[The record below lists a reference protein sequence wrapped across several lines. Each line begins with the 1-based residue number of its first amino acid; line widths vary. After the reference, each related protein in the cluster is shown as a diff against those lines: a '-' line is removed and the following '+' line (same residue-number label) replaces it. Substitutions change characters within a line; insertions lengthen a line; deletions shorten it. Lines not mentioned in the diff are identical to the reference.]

1 MSVLYKATK
10 IIEVVLLR
18 VTPTKLGTIADE
30 VGLPKSSTH
39 RLVNELVELGLLRH
53 VGDGYYT
60 SGYRLVQWGH
70 GADRAINIRATAEP
84 AMISL
89 ARRVGESVHLYVP
102 EGDHRVCVAAID
114 SHHTLRP
121 VVALGQPMPLG
132 IGASGKLLLSYAPP
146 QVHDAAWS
154 SAPPRNRAEWPSA
167 EELATLKAQG
177 WATSFAEM
185 ETGLSAVSAVI
196 PSQGDLPVGVLTV
209 AGATARL
216 TEEQCVEVR
225 PHVIAAAGEIAQALA
240 SI

>member
-1 MSVLYKATK
+1 MSVLVKATN

-18 VTPTKLGTIADE
+18 VSPTKLGTIADE
-30 VGLPKSSTH
+30 VGLPKSSVH

-84 AMISL
+84 AMRSL
-89 ARRVGESVHLYVP
+89 ATLVGESVHLYVP

-121 VVALGQPMPLG
+121 VVSLGQALPLG
-132 IGASGKLLLSYAPP
+132 VGASGRLLLSFAPP
-146 QVHDAAWS
+146 QVSDAAWS
-154 SAPPRNRAEWPSA
+154 SAPERIRAQWPSA
-167 EELATLKAQG
+167 DELLLLRSRG
-177 WATSFAEM
+177 WATSSAEM
-185 ETGLSAVSAVI
+185 EAGLSAVSAVI
-196 PSQGDLPVGVLTV
+196 PSQRELPVGVLAV

-216 TEEQCVEVR
+216 TDERCAQVR
-225 PHVIAAAGEIAQALA
+225 PDVVAAAGEIAKALA